1 MTRRYRRTRR
11 RIGIGREP
19 SPVLLVAPDERGAA
33 LLVLGRLLRR
43 YRSELAPFATT
54 LALSV
59 VAAWAHRRHPG
70 AAVPLAAL
78 TVALTALSAAPPA
91 ALAHK
96 WAPLTRAAER
106 VYAAG
111 TVALGGA
118 WLTAA
123 VARGP
128 STPPLPTLALLGTVA
143 AGVPWWLHHRRRLRV
158 RVERTITAWPQF
170 ADAIGLP
177 GSRVVSATADRWG
190 WTGRLALRRGQTVL
204 HAVAQTEEIAS
215 ALGVRPGAVRV
226 EPDPA
231 RADRAVLRVIETDPH
246 AAPIPWPAR
255 AAGAVLN
262 AASPVELGL
271 FEDGSPVLL
280 RLLYRN
286 TLVGGVIGSGKSGIL
301 NVALATLA
309 ACPDVL
315 LWGIDLKGG
324 MELQPWAARLG
335 RLATEPADAVTLLAD
350 AVAEVRRRAALL
362 TAQGRRLWEPA
373 PDAPAV
379 VIVIDEYAELPDEAH
394 SYADSVAR
402 LGRALGINLLVAT
415 QRPTQR
421 TMGHGAV
428 RSQMDNRVCLRV
440 TEPRDADLVL
450 GQGRHAAGWR
460 PDALD
465 AAGKFL
471 ILTPEYDVARPARA
485 YLMTDADVAETVTR
499 YADIRPAR
507 PAGPAMEPVPDAAP
521 ALHLPRREPEDDS
534 DPDRVLLD
542 ALDRAPADGI
552 GVPEL
557 VTTTG
562 RSRRWVYYR
571 LRALATEGR
580 VTQVEHGAWRSAS
593 DHST

>member
-1 MTRRYRRTRR
+1 MRRRYRRTRR
-11 RIGIGREP
+11 RFGIGRDP
-19 SPVLLVAPDERGAA
+19 SPVLLVSEDERGTA
-33 LLVLGRLLRR
+33 LLVLGRLLHR

-54 LALSV
+54 LALAV
-59 VAAWAHRRHPG
+59 VATWTHRSHPG
-70 AAVPLAAL
+70 AALPIAAL
-78 TVALTALSAAPPA
+78 TVALTVLSAAPPA
-91 ALAHK
+91 ALAAR
-96 WAPLTRAAER
+96 WAPLGRPAER
-106 VYAAG
+106 GYTAG
-111 TVALGGA
+111 TVALAGA
-118 WLTAA
+118 WLSAA
-123 VARGP
+123 VAWGP
-128 STPPLPTLALLGTVA
+128 GTPPLPTLALLGTVA
-143 AGVPWWLHHRRRLRV
+143 AGLPWWLHHRRRLRV
-158 RVERTITAWPQF
+158 RVERTMTAWPQF

-177 GSRVVSATADRWG
+177 GSRVISATADQWG
-190 WTGRLALRRGQTVL
+190 WTGRLALRRGQTVR

-255 AAGAVLN
+255 AAGALN

-271 FEDGSPVLL
+271 FEDGSSVLL

-315 LWGIDLKGG
+315 LWGIDLKSG

-350 AVAEVRRRAALL
+350 AVTEVRRRAASL
-362 TAQGRRLWEPA
+362 TAQGRRLWEPT

-379 VIVIDEYAELPDEAH
+379 VIIIDEYAELPDEAH
-394 SYADSVAR
+394 PYADSVAR
-402 LGRALGINLLVAT
+402 LGRAVAVNLLVAT

-460 PDALD
+460 PDALHEP
-465 AAGKFL
+465 GKFL

-485 YLMTDADVAETVTR
+485 YLMTDAGVAETATR
-499 YADIRPAR
+499 YADIRPAFS
-507 PAGPAMEPVPDAAP
+507 AGPAPEPVADAAP
-521 ALHLPRREPEDDS
+521 TPHLPRPEPEDDS
-534 DPDRVLLD
+534 APDRTLLD

-557 VTTTG
+557 VTATG

-571 LRALATEGR
+571 LRSLAAESR
-580 VTQVEHGAWRSAS
+580 VEQVEHGAWRSAPG
-593 DHST
+593 HSE